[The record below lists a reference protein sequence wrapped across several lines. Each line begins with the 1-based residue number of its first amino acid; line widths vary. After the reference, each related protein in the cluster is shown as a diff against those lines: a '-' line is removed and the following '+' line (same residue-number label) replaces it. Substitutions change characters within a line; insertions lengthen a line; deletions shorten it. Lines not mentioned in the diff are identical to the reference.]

1 MKREV
6 LLVTTI
12 IALVAATIAE
22 LTDIRWVIT
31 MLSAAIVYGALSPVI
46 AARRLYFLAA
56 AAPHTALLAALIAI
70 PIANSI
76 GFLPVYWWAIAIGVP
91 LIYIVAYLIHRGVD
105 PDIATSMFV
114 ALTASGSVIAL
125 NIVRERYSSSY
136 SIWAFIVGDPLL
148 VPLSETIYTAAI
160 AIAILTLTVL
170 SYREALCLGVDKDY
184 AMLAGIRVQ
193 VYDAL
198 IFGML
203 ALATIAVIRV
213 VGFVLEHVLILLPAS
228 IAMLFTESAC
238 MLLAI
243 SLTLSSVASLVGLY
257 ISTQL
262 GIAPAGA
269 VGLVLLL
276 VYLIGMCI
284 RKVME
289 AV

>member
-1 MKREV
+1 MKREA
-6 LLVTTI
+6 LAATMI
-12 IALVAATIAE
+12 IALTAAAIAK

-70 PIANSI
+70 PVASNI

-91 LIYIVAYLIHRGVD
+91 LIYIVAYLMHRGLD

-114 ALTASGSVIAL
+114 ALTASSSVIAL
-125 NIVRERYSSSY
+125 NIIRERYSSSY
-136 SIWAFIVGDPLL
+136 SIWAYIVGDPLL
-148 VPLSETIYTAAI
+148 VPLNEIVYTTAI
-160 AIAILTLTVL
+160 AIAILILTIL
-170 SYREALCLGVDKDY
+170 SYREAICLGVDKDY
-184 AMLAGIRVQ
+184 AMLAGIRVRM
-193 VYDAL
+193 YDML

-238 MLLAI
+238 MILAI

-257 ISTQL
+257 MSTQL
-262 GIAPAGA
+262 GVAPAGA

-276 VYLIGMCI
+276 VYILGMSI
-284 RKVME
+284 KKVRK

>member
-1 MKREV
+1 MKRET
-6 LLVTTI
+6 LLAVMI
-12 IALVAATIAE
+12 IALTAITIAK
-22 LTDIRWVIT
+22 LTDIWWVVT
-31 MLSAAIVYGALSPVI
+31 MLSAAIVYGALSPII

-70 PIANSI
+70 PLASSI
-76 GFLPVYWWAIAIGVP
+76 GLLPVYWWAIAIGVP
-91 LIYIVAYLIHRGVD
+91 LIYIVAYLIHRGLD
-105 PDIATSMFV
+105 PDVATSMFV
-114 ALTASGSVIAL
+114 ALTASSSVIAL

-136 SIWAFIVGDPLL
+136 SIWAYIVGDPLL
-148 VPLSETIYTAAI
+148 VPLNEIAYTAAI
-160 AIAILTLTVL
+160 AAAILALTVL
-170 SYREALCLGVDKDY
+170 SYREALCLGVDKDF
-184 AMLAGIRVQ
+184 AMLAGIRVR
-193 VYDAL
+193 VYDVL

-238 MLLAI
+238 MILAI

-276 VYLIGMCI
+276 AYLVGMGV
-284 RKVME
+284 RRVRR